1 MRCAN
6 GLRREDRFGSRR
18 GLVTISIAA
27 LLLASTGAALAR
39 TPLASDRG
47 AKTDTWYPPAP
58 DPRGPAAK
66 APKKAPAAQPSAS
79 VAPVPAPAPAAA
91 APAAAA
97 PAVPAPA
104 VKPAPAAVAPA
115 VAPVPAPAPA
125 AAPAPA
131 PVAPAAAPAPAAPAG
146 IATVFPLTPVEIKA
160 AKLSADALGPLY
172 RSRRLPQSEAKLRE
186 AIRICGPQDCATAF
200 SARLH
205 RDLGFLYVDGM
216 NRLDDGK
223 DEFTVALS
231 LDPTVIL
238 TDTMLSLAVTQAFA
252 EVKKQVVKT
261 DASAQP
267 AVEEVTLESDGSDK
281 STSDNE
287 PDAENKRINNWLSLT
302 LQQDFVFHSQT
313 NNACSTGFGTP
324 YRCYDATSRP
334 IDLTQVNDNI
344 VPGSNQISKGGAI
357 LATTRILAGYE
368 RVMLDNVTL
377 GARLGA
383 VIHGKALRL
392 TTDRS
397 FLVFHGEARGSYW
410 IGDKPFTHKG
420 FRPYVFLAAGV
431 GEADGKITVDYM
443 LKTDPATVNKVAAW
457 KRSGPAFVG
466 AGAGLQWAI
475 TKTQGPLAELRYL
488 QFMGP
493 SVPVI
498 AVDVGYAVGF

>member
-1 MRCAN
+1 MWCAN

-27 LLLASTGAALAR
+27 LYLASTGTALAR
-39 TPLASDRG
+39 TPSGSDRG
-47 AKTDTWYPPAP
+47 AKTDSWYPPAP

-104 VKPAPAAVAPA
+104 AKPAPAAVAPA

-125 AAPAPA
+125 AAPAAA

-216 NRLDDGK
+216 NRVDDGK

-261 DASAQP
+261 AAAAQP
-267 AVEEVTLESDGSDK
+267 AVEEVTLESDGPAQDTSNKDADSD
-281 STSDNE
+281 S
-287 PDAENKRINNWLSLT
+287 KRIENWVSLT

-313 NNACSTGFGTP
+313 KNACSDGVGSP
-324 YRCYDATSRP
+324 YRCFDT
-334 IDLTQVNDNI
+334 LTGQWVHPTPSE
-344 VPGSNQISKGGAI
+344 VVAGSNQVSKGGAI
-357 LATTRILAGYE
+357 FATTRILAGYE

-383 VIHGKALRL
+383 VIQGKAQRL

-397 FLVFHGEARGSYW
+397 FLVLHGEARGSYW

-420 FRPYVFLAAGV
+420 FRPYLFLAAGV

-443 LKTDPATVNKVAAW
+443 LQANAATAYKATAW

-475 TKTQGPLAELRYL
+475 SKTHGPLAELRYL

-498 AVDVGYAVGF
+498 AVDVGYALGF

>member
-1 MRCAN
+1 
-6 GLRREDRFGSRR
+6 
-18 GLVTISIAA
+18 
-27 LLLASTGAALAR
+27 
-39 TPLASDRG
+39 
-47 AKTDTWYPPAP
+47 
-58 DPRGPAAK
+58 
-66 APKKAPAAQPSAS
+66 
-79 VAPVPAPAPAAA
+79 
-91 APAAAA
+91 
-97 PAVPAPA
+97 
-104 VKPAPAAVAPA
+104 
-115 VAPVPAPAPA
+115 
-125 AAPAPA
+125 
-131 PVAPAAAPAPAAPAG
+131 
-146 IATVFPLTPVEIKA
+146 VFPLTPVEIKA
-160 AKLSADALGPLY
+160 AKLSTDALGPLY
-172 RSRRLPQSEAKLRE
+172 RSRRFAQSEAKLRE

-238 TDTMLSLAVTQAFA
+238 SDTMLSLAVTQAFA

-261 DASAQP
+261 DATVQP
-267 AVEEVTLESDGSDK
+267 AVAEVTLESDGSDK
-281 STSDNE
+281 DTSDKDTNS
-287 PDAENKRINNWLSLT
+287 DSKRIDNWVSLT

-313 NNACSTGFGTP
+313 NNACSDGVGSP
-324 YRCYDATSRP
+324 YRCFFADSTWAHPTP
-334 IDLTQVNDNI
+334 GEV
-344 VPGSNQISKGGAI
+344 VPGSNQVSKGGAI

-397 FLVFHGEARGSYW
+397 FMVFHGEARGSYW

-443 LKTDPATVNKVAAW
+443 LQTDASKVNKVAAW

-475 TKTQGPLAELRYL
+475 SKTHGPLAELRYL

-498 AVDVGYAVGF
+498 AVDVGYAMGF